1 MENRRSNREY
11 DIKKDNVL
19 IEWARN
25 AFSWKKE
32 EQRNSIAYKVIRISF
47 FIGIFLSIIV
57 AINSWC
63 FVNPEYKVPNIKN
76 DLRDI
81 WNIVIPIITFA
92 IGHIFGKHSE

>member
-1 MENRRSNREY
+1 MENRSSNSKY
-11 DIKKDNVL
+11 SVSNNNVF
-19 IEWARN
+19 IEWTRN

-32 EQRNSIAYKVIRISF
+32 EQRNSIAYKIIRMSF
-47 FIGIFLSIIV
+47 FIGILLSIIV

-63 FVNPEYKVPNIKN
+63 FANPEYKVPNIKN